1 MKKIIAKRRYKTM
14 LNKIEAHR
22 CLDWLKSTN
31 TPELMKVAADC
42 PLKNEA
48 AILRLSDAE
57 LEALIRGEPCPQ
69 FDKLLK
75 LLS

>member
-1 MKKIIAKRRYKTM
+1 M
-14 LNKIEAHR
+14 LNKIEGHR
-22 CLDWLKSTN
+22 FLTWLESAT

-57 LEALIRGEPCPQ
+57 LEALVRGEPCPQ
-69 FDKLLK
+69 FDQLLK

>member
-1 MKKIIAKRRYKTM
+1 LKKIIAKRRYKTM

-22 CLDWLKSTN
+22 SLDWLKSAN

-48 AILRLSDAE
+48 AILRLADAE
-57 LEALIRGEPCPQ
+57 LEALVRGEPCPR
-69 FDKLLK
+69 FDELLK
-75 LLS
+75 VLS